1 MLVFEDGMQFS
12 WGRRG
17 VEERDAGELLM
28 RSRESGHALTHARGV
43 LDERWVLETRKIMK
57 M

>member
-1 MLVFEDGMQFS
+1 MLVFLRWNAVQLGAS
-12 WGRRG
+12 R

-43 LDERWVLETRKIMK
+43 LDERWVLEHVKL
-57 M
+57 